1 MEGAFSKR
9 VNAVRTM
16 KTNKL
21 FFAASLVAA
30 SAALQSC
37 DDYLDVL
44 PSKSSSLPVTT
55 VEHDIRRYNNNDET
69 FDDVRTISRTFYEIT
84 TTSIKN
90 EAAVANYSLKSD
102 SRKYALPINN
112 NEIELSNGQLQQ
124 NSY

>member
-124 NSY
+124 NYY

>member
-1 MEGAFSKR
+1 MSSI
-9 VNAVRTM
+9 

-102 SRKYALPINN
+102 SRKYALPISN

>member
-1 MEGAFSKR
+1 M
-9 VNAVRTM
+9 
-16 KTNKL
+16 
-21 FFAASLVAA
+21 
-30 SAALQSC
+30 
-37 DDYLDVL
+37 
-44 PSKSSSLPVTT
+44 
-55 VEHDIRRYNNNDET
+55 RRYNNNDET